1 MAGKRSRRRSTP
13 EPAEIEVDPVRLER
27 VEAGGRR
34 EGELADVGTSVDLVE
49 VDPDEAEA
57 LAEGLREP
65 HHRLQRLRPRGVA
78 LVGPLGDRPE
88 RLVPVAVHDPPA
100 VRRQAAVG
108 EPVHVVDA
116 TLEHPELVV
125 VGKDPGLADPL
136 LDDQARAQPGVLP
149 LAAPAAVG
157 AAEPTLGLA
166 LDPVPRHPSLGRD
179 LDVLVAAVG
188 GLDEVRARPL
198 PAHAQ
203 GRQRPAGPVR
213 RDDVLLADP
222 LGDELLRL
230 DLVGQPGQPLVAA
243 QELVVVDPLAVRP
256 RAQEVHPPAV
266 QVAVAPPVVAQRA
279 PPRPGV
285 TEAPVAREVPH
296 PARSCHARALGRAVR
311 SDGRGG

>member
-1 MAGKRSRRRSTP
+1 MAGKRSRRGVRQSRPRSKSARSGSSVWKP
-13 EPAEIEVDPVRLER
+13 
-27 VEAGGRR
+27 GGRR

-65 HHRLQRLRPRGVA
+65 HHRLQRLRSWGVP

-116 TLEHPELVV
+116 ALEDPELVV

-136 LDDQARAQPGVLP
+136 LDDQARAKPGVLP

-157 AAEPTLGLA
+157 AVEPALGLA
-166 LDPVPRHPSLGRD
+166 LDPLPRHPSLGCD

-188 GLDEVRARPL
+188 GLDEVRACPP

-222 LGDELLRL
+222 LGDEPLRL
-230 DLVGQPGQPLVAA
+230 DLVGQPGQPARRAA
-243 QELVVVDPLAVRP
+243 GTCSGGSTRCASAGRTRCIRRP
-256 RAQEVHPPAV
+256 Y
-266 QVAVAPPVVAQRA
+266 
-279 PPRPGV
+279 
-285 TEAPVAREVPH
+285 
-296 PARSCHARALGRAVR
+296 RSR
-311 SDGRGG
+311 